1 MNTMFNNVRTRPL
14 NEPIYPVTNSKSH
27 LGQSKEPDLGYLA
40 DTVKR
45 QREWEAGSLAR
56 FTS

>member
-1 MNTMFNNVRTRPL
+1 MFNNVRTRPL